1 MRTLTLLGST
11 GSIGTQTLEVLKLHP
26 QDFSVYALVAQ
37 SSWEKLATQC
47 LEYRPRYA
55 VLSDH
60 AAAVQLRNHLQ
71 QQGSETLV
79 LAGSEAIDRVAAAA
93 DITVA
98 GIVGAAGVGP
108 TLAAVN
114 AGRRVLLAN
123 KEALVVTGRIF
134 MDAAARSG
142 AEIIPV
148 DSEHSA
154 IFQCLPP
161 PGKARLKGVEKL
173 VLTASG
179 GPFRQL
185 SAAAL
190 ARVTPAEAVRHPN
203 WSMGAKISVDSATLM
218 NKGLELIEA
227 CYLFGVTEEQVEVV
241 IHPQSII
248 HSMVR
253 YRDGSVLAQLG
264 VPDMRTPVALGLSWP
279 ERCESGA
286 RQLDFC
292 ALGQLE
298 FEAPDTQRFP
308 CLQIAR
314 EALRQGGTTTAV
326 LNAANEVAVAAFL
339 QEQLRFVDI
348 PAVIAETLSRVAAPH
363 CDDVADVMAV
373 DADARRTSEDIVKK
387 IRGRSC

>member
-26 QDFSVYALVAQ
+26 KNFRVHALVAK
-37 SSWEKLATQC
+37 SSWETLAQQC
-47 LEYRPRYA
+47 LQYQPRYA
-55 VLSDH
+55 VLADAN
-60 AAAVQLRNHLQ
+60 AARQLRNHLKEQ
-71 QQGSETLV
+71 RSETLV
-79 LAGSEAIDRVAAAA
+79 LAGPEAIAEVAAAA
-93 DITVA
+93 DIVVA
-98 GIVGAAGVGP
+98 GIVGAAGVEP

-114 AGRRVLLAN
+114 AGRRILLAN
-123 KEALVVTGRIF
+123 KEALVVTGQIF
-134 MDAAARSG
+134 MDAAARAG

-154 IFQCLPP
+154 IFQCLP

-185 SAAAL
+185 SSAEL
-190 ARVTPAEAVRHPN
+190 ATVTPAEAMQHPN

-253 YRDGSVLAQLG
+253 YQDGSVLAQLG
-264 VPDMRTPVALGLSWP
+264 PPDMRIPVALGLSWP
-279 ERCESGA
+279 DRCESGA
-286 RQLDFC
+286 QQLDFC
-292 ALGQLE
+292 TLGQLE
-298 FEAPDTQRFP
+298 FAAPDTTRFP

-339 QEQLRFVDI
+339 QDHLRFVDI
-348 PAVIAETLSRVAAPH
+348 PAVISETLSKVAAPE
-363 CDDVADVMAV
+363 CDDVASVMAV
-373 DADARRTSEDIVKK
+373 DAEARCKAGDIVHTF
-387 IRGRSC
+387 RGRSC